1 MKSPLQN
8 AYWVVPA
15 RFLAGEHPF
24 GDDPHDAQD
33 RFAALR
39 EAGINFFLDLTEI
52 GERPIYRRL
61 LRRDVGYVRFPIVDC
76 GVPADDGQMRQIQAA
91 IRAALAAK
99 RNLYIHC
106 RAGIGRTGLV
116 VGCYLA
122 DEGLGG
128 EAALK
133 KLNKLWQQSERS
145 KSWAA
150 VPQTDGQADYIRRWS
165 ELRKTRSVQ
174 ADNKLNV

>member
-1 MKSPLQN
+1 MRPMKSPLEN

-24 GDDPHDAQD
+24 GEDPHDAQD

-52 GERPIYRRL
+52 GERPTYRRL

-76 GVPADDGQMRQIQAA
+76 GVPAADGQMLQIQTA
-91 IRAALAAK
+91 IRGALADN
-99 RNLYIHC
+99 RSLYIHC

-128 EAALK
+128 KAALTT
-133 KLNKLWQQSERS
+133 LNKLWKQSARS
-145 KSWAA
+145 KSWPA
-150 VPQTDGQADYIRRWS
+150 VPQTEEQANYIRRWS
-165 ELRKTRSVQ
+165 QLRK
-174 ADNKLNV
+174 AG